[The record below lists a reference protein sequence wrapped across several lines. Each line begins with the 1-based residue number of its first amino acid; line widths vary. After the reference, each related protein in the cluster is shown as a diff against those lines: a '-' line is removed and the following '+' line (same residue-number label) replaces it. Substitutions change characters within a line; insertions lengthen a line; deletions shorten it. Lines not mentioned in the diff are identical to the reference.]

1 MVLVSVIIPTWHGKT
16 ELLRR
21 AVDSVLAQTYENVE
35 VVLVD
40 DNGDAAS
47 ASYRE
52 NARRLAESYGER
64 VVYIQNTGNIGGA
77 LSRNHGIEH
86 AKGDYITF
94 LDDDDRY
101 LPKKVENQL
110 VYMQEN
116 GLDMC
121 FTELRFC
128 NYQDKT
134 VDYREHLGLE
144 GFDRKSLLRRHLM
157 HHIIGTPTFMYKR
170 KAIEKVGGFDDA
182 KVSQEWY
189 LMYKTIMTDGIKIG
203 YYPHCDVVA
212 YRNPTGGISGGPHK
226 IAWEKK
232 LYQFKK
238 RHFDLLSKKEQ
249 RYVTFRFYAVL
260 TAAAKRNRKYLLALG
275 YLCRCFFTS
284 PCNFFREL
292 IHMAQKRRQYKFK

>member
-1 MVLVSVIIPTWHGKT
+1 MILVSVVMPTWHGKT
-16 ELLRR
+16 ELIKR

-40 DNGDAAS
+40 DNGDEAS
-47 ASYRE
+47 APYRLEAQKLAKSYD
-52 NARRLAESYGER
+52 GR
-64 VVYIQNTGNIGGA
+64 VIYLRNDKNIGAA
-77 LSRNHGIEH
+77 LSRNNGIEH
-86 AKGDYITF
+86 ANGEYITF

-110 VYMQEN
+110 TYMIEN
-116 GLDMC
+116 DLDMC

-128 NYQDKT
+128 NYHDKT
-134 VDYREHLGLE
+134 VDYREHMGLE
-144 GFDRKSLLRRHLM
+144 GFDRRSLLRRHLM
-157 HHIIGTPTFMYKR
+157 HHIIGTPTFMYK
-170 KAIEKVGGFDDA
+170 KQALLQVGGFDDA

-189 LMYKTIMTDGIKIG
+189 LMYKTIMTDGVKIG
-203 YYPHCDVVA
+203 YYRHCDVVA

-238 RHFDLLSKKEQ
+238 QHFDLLSKKEQ

-260 TAAAKRNRKYLLALG
+260 TAAAKRNRKLMLAFW
-275 YLCRCFFTS
+275 YLCMCFFTS
-284 PCNFFREL
+284 PGSFFHEL
-292 IHMAQKRRQYKFK
+292 AHMVQKRKKYKLK